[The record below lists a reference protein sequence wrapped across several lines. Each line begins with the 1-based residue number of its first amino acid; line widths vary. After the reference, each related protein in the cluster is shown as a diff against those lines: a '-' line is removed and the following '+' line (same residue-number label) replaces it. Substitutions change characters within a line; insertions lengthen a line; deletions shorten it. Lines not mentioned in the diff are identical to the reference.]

1 MHEHRQF
8 ANVVLR
14 NVVLSNGGG
23 KNMREHH
30 LQLVHVLAELRVG
43 LGGEHGAHR
52 RARRQV
58 AARQVVDLQA
68 NVDRE
73 LVNRVFDA
81 LQADAQLVEEAF
93 GLVQGVGDQQFA
105 HVGEVVVDCGAADAG
120 VLGDVGHGQAG
131 EAAVVE
137 DLAEGVEDGA
147 LGVFALG
154 GVGCCRNTRHSD
166 TLP

>member
-1 MHEHRQF
+1 M
-8 ANVVLR
+8 
-14 NVVLSNGGG
+14 
-23 KNMREHH
+23 
-30 LQLVHVLAELRVG
+30 
-43 LGGEHGAHR
+43 
-52 RARRQV
+52 

-137 DLAEGVEDGA
+137 DLAEGIEDGA

-166 TLP
+166 TLPQIVSK